1 MNTVKTSAEINEL
14 TKNNNN
20 VIIDFFA
27 DWCGPCKVLTP
38 KLEELS
44 KQYEGVITFAKFNVE
59 EEEDEDTLTNLSI
72 RNLPTLLFYKNGEV
86 VDRVSGGVAIQ
97 KIVDKIVEIYN
108 P

>member
-97 KIVDKIVEIYN
+97 KITDKIVEIYN